1 MLLTDPTPSII
12 LARQNAHVPNYKY
25 SASKSPC
32 ALPTLSVVF
41 SSEKWTSV
49 GSTRSEGT
57 SDLVGLL
64 HPLEI
69 RANYEYRTLLR
80 AQPPPA
86 SIVLV

>member
-12 LARQNAHVPNYKY
+12 LARQNAYVPNYKY
-25 SASKSPC
+25 SVSNSAC
-32 ALPTLSVVF
+32 ALPTISVLF
-41 SSEKWTSV
+41 SSELCTSV

-69 RANYEYRTLLR
+69 RANYEYGTLLV

-86 SIVLV
+86 SVVLV